1 MPGLKVLT
9 SEAEPGVRE
18 NLLAW
23 ALQLERK
30 FPSGDLAMFTSGET
44 GEIVLSRSQVGW

>member
-1 MPGLKVLT
+1 MIQVAK
-9 SEAEPGVRE
+9 EK
-18 NLLAW
+18 

-44 GEIVLSRSQVGW
+44 GEIVLSRSQVGWWCGGSIL